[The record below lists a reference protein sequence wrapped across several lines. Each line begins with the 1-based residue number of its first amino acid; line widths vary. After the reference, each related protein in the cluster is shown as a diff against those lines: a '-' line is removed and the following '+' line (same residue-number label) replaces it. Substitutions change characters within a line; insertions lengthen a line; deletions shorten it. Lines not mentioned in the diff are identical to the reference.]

1 MTQKNLNQTVINNS
15 TSDYIED
22 DYIEEIDITLENIA
36 DEFYVNATN
45 IIKEFE
51 VDCNKIIGE
60 IVSDEWNNELEEII
74 DKSLSD
80 TRKNVRRHKKN

>member
-1 MTQKNLNQTVINNS
+1 MTQKKLNQTSINSS
-15 TSDYIED
+15 TSDYIAD
-22 DYIEEIDITLENIA
+22 DYFEEIYITLENIA

-60 IVSDEWNNELEEII
+60 LVSDEWNDELGEII
-74 DKSLSD
+74 DKHLSD
-80 TRKNVRRHKKN
+80 TRENVRRQKKN

>member
-1 MTQKNLNQTVINNS
+1 MTQKTLNQTAINSS
-15 TSDYIED
+15 TFDYIDDNYFED
-22 DYIEEIDITLENIA
+22 IDITPENIA

-60 IVSDEWNNELEEII
+60 IVSDEWNDELEEII
-74 DKSLSD
+74 DKQLSD
-80 TRKNVRRHKKN
+80 TRKNVIRQKKN

>member
-1 MTQKNLNQTVINNS
+1 MTQKRLNQTAINSS
-15 TSDYIED
+15 TSDCIEN
-22 DYIEEIDITLENIA
+22 DYFEEIDIMPENIA

-60 IVSDEWNNELEEII
+60 IVSDDWNDEIEEII
-74 DKSLSD
+74 DKTLSD
-80 TRKNVRRHKKN
+80 TRENVRRHKKN